1 MNTRLFV
8 AGLPFTLTEDELR
21 ELFSSVGGV
30 VSSKIIMDR
39 ETGQSKGFGFV
50 EMDSVESAD
59 EAKKKLHDSEVG
71 GRKIVVNDAKP
82 MEPRNDRFE
91 KKGGFSFK
99 KGSPQRRT
107 YGERREGGR
116 GDFGRRGGDR

>member
-1 MNTRLFV
+1 MNKRLFV
-8 AGLPFTLTEDELR
+8 AGLPFTTTEDELR
-21 ELFSSVGGV
+21 ELFSSVGTV

-39 ETGQSKGFGFV
+39 ETRKSKGFGFV
-50 EMDSVESAD
+50 EMDSVEGVA
-59 EAKKKLHDSEVG
+59 EAKNKLHDSDFG

-82 MEPRNDRFE
+82 MEPKTDRFE
-91 KKGGFSFK
+91 RRGGFGFK